1 MGATSE
7 CNLCCFLC
15 AFFVVVLSINVTLF
29 FCFSG
34 RLECSTENVGFCQ
47 ENWAANPLIFFIPWK
62 RPRRSSDDHKLC
74 RTTAP
79 PVVISFS
86 VLISRTFWKEGPHLS
101 DVPRLFSHLFLCSTS
116 YMQQNFKQ
124 RLYLMYIIQQI
135 YQYVSVGGKKQ
146 KKKLTVR
153 VYIFRLSG
161 TSSSFFDVMDS
172 MEQWVKSLRWLKI
185 KESFRQYCKSVRI
198 FFFFYAQKSGRILWI
213 QKWLE
218 NEMTLSR
225 SDSFLNEKIKAKPTT
240 LKLKLEQK

>member
-1 MGATSE
+1 MVVGGWDGCHIRVQFMLLSM
-7 CNLCCFLC
+7 CF
-15 AFFVVVLSINVTLF
+15 FVVLSINVTLF
-29 FCFSG
+29 FWFSG

-135 YQYVSVGGKKQ
+135 YQYVSVGENNKKNNLLWGFISFGYQ
-146 KKKLTVR
+146 GPVA
-153 VYIFRLSG
+153 LSLM
-161 TSSSFFDVMDS
+161 S
-172 MEQWVKSLRWLKI
+172 W
-185 KESFRQYCKSVRI
+185 
-198 FFFFYAQKSGRILWI
+198 ILWSSGSN
-213 QKWLE
+213 L
-218 NEMTLSR
+218 
-225 SDSFLNEKIKAKPTT
+225 
-240 LKLKLEQK
+240 